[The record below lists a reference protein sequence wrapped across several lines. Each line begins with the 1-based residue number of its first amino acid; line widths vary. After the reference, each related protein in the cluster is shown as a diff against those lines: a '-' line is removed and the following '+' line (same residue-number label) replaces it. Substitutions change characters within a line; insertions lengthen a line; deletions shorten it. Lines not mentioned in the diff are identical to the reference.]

1 MGRRG
6 GVCKTWE
13 EDIYWT
19 RFQFIRFTQF
29 LRSDFDQQLALPKTF
44 CDNIKKALPE
54 SVTLK
59 DPGGVLWNIEVT
71 SRDDTLYLTHGWQQ
85 FVKEHSLKEN
95 DFLVF
100 KYNGES
106 LFEVLIFD
114 ESLCEKA
121 ACYFVRKCQHAVNT
135 EQGGGCGSPK
145 KDSDNSVEE
154 VKTPSNAVDEG
165 VSPEKSLHLNSI
177 RVPLDIPIET
187 NNGKTTNVGVESASA
202 EQFLSDAITDTEPK
216 TTPSKTTTKRTRR
229 PVYADTS
236 VQSKKRGRPPKT
248 DKSVEEVKTPSNGV
262 DEGVSPE
269 KSLHLNSIRVPLDVP
284 IETTNGKT
292 SNVGIESASAE
303 QFLSDAITDTEPKT
317 TPSKTTGKRMRRP
330 VYADTSVPGKKRGR
344 PPKTDNSVEVNTP
357 NGVDEGVSPEKS
369 LHLNSIQVPLAVPI
383 ETTNGKTSN
392 AGVGSASDELFMSD
406 AVTDTEPKTVPSQTT
421 GKRTRRPVYANTS
434 VPSKKR
440 GRPRKTDN
448 SVEEVNTPNGVDE
461 GVSPEKSLHLNS
473 IQVPL
478 TVPIETTN
486 GKTSVEEVKTPSNG
500 VDEGVS
506 PEKSLHPNSIQVPL
520 DVPIE
525 TTNGKTSN
533 DGVESAS
540 DELFMSDAVTDTE
553 PKTVPSQ
560 TTGKRTRRPPKTVY
574 ADTSVPSKMRGR
586 PPKTVYADTSVPS
599 KKRGRPPKTTKSHE
613 RALNSVS
620 GPELSPKVSPK
631 ASPKV
636 GSGSKQLYTS
646 NRRSVTKNEIEN
658 TLQLAQATCAE
669 DTLLV
674 TMRPTHVY
682 KRFFV
687 SFPNKWRI
695 NHLSSSS
702 QDVILRMGKR
712 EWLGKYLYHNIR
724 SNGGITGGWKHF
736 ALENNLEEFDV
747 CLFKPAGHMGKTLI
761 LEMTIFRVVEDIT
774 PLTAVNSPGKKK
786 SIKKTPTGVNSPR
799 KKKSV
804 KKTRTEMNSPG
815 KKRSVKKTPAGAVQ
829 TELESFEPLEK
840 KREVNITPTSAVQT
854 ELYSIEGA

>member
-1 MGRRG
+1 MLSFFSNTSVFPEIGVLFKMGRRG

-154 VKTPSNAVDEG
+154 VKTPSNA
-165 VSPEKSLHLNSI
+165 
-177 RVPLDIPIET
+177 
-187 NNGKTTNVGVESASA
+187 
-202 EQFLSDAITDTEPK
+202 
-216 TTPSKTTTKRTRR
+216 
-229 PVYADTS
+229 
-236 VQSKKRGRPPKT
+236 
-248 DKSVEEVKTPSNGV
+248 V

-448 SVEEVNTPNGVDE
+448 YFEEVNTPNGVDE

-525 TTNGKTSN
+525 TTNGKSSN

-586 PPKTVYADTSVPS
+586 PPKTVYANTSVPS

-761 LEMTIFRVVEDIT
+761 LEMTIFRVVEEIT

-786 SIKKTPTGVNSPR
+786 SIQKTPTGVNSPG

-804 KKTRTEMNSPG
+804 KKTPTGVNVNSPG

-829 TELESFEPLEK
+829 AELESFEPLEK
-840 KREVNITPTSAVQT
+840 KRGVNITPTSAVQT
-854 ELYSIEGA
+854 ELDSIEGA